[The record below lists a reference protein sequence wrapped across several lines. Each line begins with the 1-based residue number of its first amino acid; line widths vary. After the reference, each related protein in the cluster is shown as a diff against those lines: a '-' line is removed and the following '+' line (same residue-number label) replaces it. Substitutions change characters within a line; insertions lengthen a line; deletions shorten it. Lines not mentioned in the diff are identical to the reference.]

1 MSKRYGIVWLIARC
15 CQGKLVEKEKG
26 KGIMPHSDSVSDLLT
41 RIRNAICATHEN
53 VEVPASKLKLKIA
66 EVLKK
71 EGYISSYELIEVS
84 SFEKKIKIT
93 LKYGPRGEKLITGIK
108 RISKPGLRIY
118 TNSKEAPR
126 VLDGLGISIISTSKG
141 LKTDREA
148 RKEGVGG
155 EVLCQV
161 W

>member
-1 MSKRYGIVWLIARC
+1 
-15 CQGKLVEKEKG
+15 
-26 KGIMPHSDSVSDLLT
+26 MPHTDPVSDMLT
-41 RIRNAICATHEN
+41 RIRNAVHATHET
-53 VEVPASKLKLKIA
+53 VEIPASKLKIKVADL
-66 EVLKK
+66 LKK
-71 EGYISSYELIEVS
+71 EGYINSYEVL
-84 SFEKKIKIT
+84 EKGSDKKTLKIS

-108 RISKPGLRIY
+108 KISKPGLRVY
-118 TNSKEAPR
+118 TSSNEAPR
-126 VLDGLGISIISTSKG
+126 VLGGLGISIISTNEG